1 MSLLNA
7 GALYLLLLSGL
18 VVLLFFLRA
27 RERRR
32 EVSALFLWE
41 GLKGDPQSRATRIRQ
56 QIDWLLVLQ
65 LLALAAIVLALAQ
78 PVQRISVARLSE
90 LAIAIDA
97 SASMRTAVDGETTR
111 YDLAVEETLA
121 LLERYPSTPTT
132 LIQLTAQPRVLA
144 TPDMSHDD
152 VVDALRASAATF
164 LAGGTIDDLS
174 SIMSAY
180 GGLSAH
186 ERVILLSD
194 HALEGAPDSLGTVL
208 VSGGENRA
216 LSAFTVRENLDGPGA
231 TAFVEVS
238 NYTDD
243 YQDTRIR
250 ISDGVN
256 QTSISVLLS
265 PGETAQYIV
274 PFPISRGTEF
284 TASLSPGDAFPL
296 DDLRYF
302 AIDRPLDLRVRWAG
316 DENRYL
322 MAALKA
328 VTPVSFVGGDDP
340 ADLTVLYDTTG
351 PEQVEGN
358 VLLIHAEMDGYV
370 VLGPETELVSPIDVV
385 SPDSPLLAGIDA
397 SSFRVVSIP
406 LANDLSDG
414 DVLLEQD
421 RNPLLIVWE
430 EADRTVA
437 FFGPDL
443 MSTNLPIVIDFPLL
457 IRNFVKRL
465 MRLPGRSTYAW
476 HETGDAI
483 SLEGRGSLRQ
493 LLDPAGRTI
502 ALPASAKVFHPTS
515 PGHYQLSTDRGTY
528 PIAVN
533 VPAEESRD
541 LSVGALVDQA
551 THVRLMDVALRPLW
565 AWLAALGIVIL
576 LAEGLRYAGLEWPS
590 TRLVQ
595 FTQRRRNG

>member
-7 GALYLLLLSGL
+7 GALYLLSLSGL

-65 LLALAAIVLALAQ
+65 LLALAAIVIALAQ

-90 LAIAIDA
+90 LAIAIDG
-97 SASMRTAVDGETTR
+97 SASMQTTVDDATTR
-111 YDLAVEETLA
+111 YDLAVEEALA

-132 LIQLTAQPRVLA
+132 LIQLTARPRVLA

-152 VVDALRASAATF
+152 VVDALRASAPTF
-164 LAGGTIDDLS
+164 LAGGSIDDLR

-186 ERVILLSD
+186 ERVVLISD
-194 HALEGAPDSLGTVL
+194 HAREGTPDSLGTVL

-231 TAFVEVS
+231 TAFVKVS

-274 PFPISRGTEF
+274 PFPTSRGTEF

-296 DDLRYF
+296 DDSRYF

-316 DENRYL
+316 TENRYL

-328 VTPVSFVGGDDP
+328 VSPVSFVGGNDP
-340 ADLTVLYDTTG
+340 ADLTIIYDTTG
-351 PEQVEGN
+351 PQQVEGN
-358 VLLIHAEMDGYV
+358 VLLIHAEMDEYV
-370 VLGPETELVSPIDVV
+370 VLGPETDLAAPIDVV

-397 SSFRVVSIP
+397 SSVRVASIP
-406 LANDLSDG
+406 VANDLSDG
-414 DVLLEQD
+414 VVVLEQD
-421 RNPLLIVWE
+421 HNPLLIVWQ

-437 FFGPDL
+437 FVGPDL
-443 MSTNLPIVIDFPLL
+443 MSTNLPVIIDFPVLV
-457 IRNFVKRL
+457 RNFVTSL
-465 MRLPGRSTYAW
+465 IRLPAQSDYAW
-476 HETGDAI
+476 RETGDAV
-483 SLEGRGSLRQ
+483 SLEGRGSLQ
-493 LLDPAGRTI
+493 ELLDPAGRAV
-502 ALPASAKVFHPTS
+502 ALPDAANVFHPLS
-515 PGHYQLSTDRGTY
+515 PGHYQLRTDRGTY
-528 PIAVN
+528 PLAVN
-533 VPAEESRD
+533 VSTEESRE
-541 LSVGALVDQA
+541 LAAGTLVDQA
-551 THVRLMDVALRPLW
+551 TQVRLMDVALRPLW
-565 AWLAALGIVIL
+565 PWLAALGIVIL
-576 LAEGLRYAGLEWPS
+576 LAEGLRYAGFEWPS
-590 TRLVQ
+590 TWRMH
-595 FTQRRRNG
+595 FTYRRRTG